1 MAHTF
6 FVQLPK
12 RADVFIC
19 VTTSLS
25 LTRELFEFIN
35 GIYSTL
41 ARSRSVYCKYS
52 FQVHNANTSAI
63 LHEFTFEYR
72 EKRVSVHFSIKHM
85 CTYERFGWTLFS
97 AFVVSQ
103 NSTDCCD
110 LTVLT
115 VAVIN
120 SINCLIENYNSA
132 QFCLACMHILSL
144 QCFQFEGIF
153 FWEWEGK
160 EKLIIITLREQ
171 YILRNSRY
179 CTTVAA
185 LKFILYIK

>member
-1 MAHTF
+1 
-6 FVQLPK
+6 
-12 RADVFIC
+12 
-19 VTTSLS
+19 
-25 LTRELFEFIN
+25 
-35 GIYSTL
+35 
-41 ARSRSVYCKYS
+41 
-52 FQVHNANTSAI
+52 
-63 LHEFTFEYR
+63 
-72 EKRVSVHFSIKHM
+72 M

-144 QCFQFEGIF
+144 QCFQYEGIF

-160 EKLIIITLREQ
+160 EKLIIITFEGA
-171 YILRNSRY
+171 IHF
-179 CTTVAA
+179 A
-185 LKFILYIK
+185 KFQILYYCSCAEIYFIYKISARADH